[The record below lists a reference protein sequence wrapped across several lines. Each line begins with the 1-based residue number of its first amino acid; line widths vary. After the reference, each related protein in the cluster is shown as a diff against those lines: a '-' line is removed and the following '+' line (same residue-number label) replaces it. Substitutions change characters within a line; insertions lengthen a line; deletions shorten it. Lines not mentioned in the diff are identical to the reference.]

1 MSALLAGKNAV
12 VTGAGRGIGAAIAQ
26 ALAANG
32 ARVALFDINLAWV
45 EAQAAKLP
53 GALAVKADVTDPD
66 SVRAAFSSVRERF
79 GRIDILVNNAGNAQS
94 APFTRTDAA
103 LWNRTIALNLNGVFL
118 CTSEAYPAMAKQD
131 YGRIIS
137 VASSA
142 ALKGYAYVS
151 AYCAAKHGVLGLTRS
166 LALEAAK
173 THVTVNAVCP
183 GYAETDMTKDSLANI
198 IAKTGKS
205 EAEALA
211 ALTVHNPQG
220 RLIQPA
226 EVANAVLWLC
236 APGSESITG
245 QAIAV
250 AGGEIM

>member
-1 MSALLAGKNAV
+1 MSKSLEGRNAV

-26 ALAANG
+26 ALAGQG
-32 ARVALFDINLAWV
+32 ARVALLDIKPEWV

-53 GALAVKADVTDPD
+53 GAIALKCDVTDVD
-66 SVRAAFSSVRERF
+66 SVHATFSSIRERF

-94 APFTRTDAA
+94 APFTKTDPA
-103 LWNRTIALNLNGVFL
+103 LWNRTIALNLNGVYL
-118 CTSEAYPAMAKQD
+118 CTSEVYPAMAKQD
-131 YGRIIS
+131 YGRIVT

-142 ALKGYAYVS
+142 AVKGYAYVS

-205 EAEALA
+205 EAEELA
-211 ALTVHNPQG
+211 ALTAHNPQG
-220 RLIQPA
+220 RLIKPA

-236 APGSESITG
+236 APESASITG

-250 AGGEIM
+250 AGGELM